1 MRTIVAGAALVL
13 AFYTAQ
19 GLAVGLLAGWI
30 AAILYIASLPVAAD
44 INFLL
49 TERRHRAIQRARTYL
64 RFRARPRLQAR
75 LQADLIRLREEAVEI
90 EALVLRD
97 GARQAAV

>member
-1 MRTIVAGAALVL
+1 MRTIVAGTALVV

-30 AAILYIASLPVAAD
+30 TGVLYVASLPVAAD

-49 TERRHRAIQRARTYL
+49 AERRRRTIERARTYL

-75 LQADLIRLREEAVEI
+75 LQSELLRLREEAMEVE
-90 EALVLRD
+90 AVVLHHTR
-97 GARQAAV
+97 RQAVM